1 VFLIEVDETLFGK
14 LEHWVIVLLIVSN
27 RIPQIPSTCTIRKKM
42 LEVKEILIY
51 RSFSSEEEYLTN
63 VVVVQV
69 ENRKTNEIMKVLC
82 EQFPLLA
89 FDLAHLRRVRKSVA
103 NPEAEKTSVDLVLC
117 PESIFDI
124 ILNEIGDELPNLS
137 LGKTKDELRPI
148 LQNILTNSLSHRV
161 TKVAKYSPERKFEF
175 ETWNKYWPI
184 NFHPTEV
191 ERLREKPFAEPEL
204 ERINHFHH
212 LLLEDMQ
219 KNEKSY
225 SLSNFGCIFINP
237 SNNQVICS
245 SSQILSEMNSE
256 QRELVVH
263 KNPLLSPVMLCIDEV
278 AFIAKEEKPGK
289 GKLLYI
295 ERLVHFFLSFAF
307 VFRFH
312 SHSASFDSY
321 SIASD

>member
-1 VFLIEVDETLFGK
+1 
-14 LEHWVIVLLIVSN
+14 
-27 RIPQIPSTCTIRKKM
+27 M

-51 RSFSSEEEYLTN
+51 RNFSSEDEYLTD
-63 VVVVQV
+63 VVVIQV

-103 NPEAEKTSVDLVLC
+103 SPEAEKTSVDLVLC
-117 PESIFDI
+117 PESAFDI
-124 ILNEIGDELPNLS
+124 ILNDNGDELPNLS

-175 ETWNKYWPI
+175 ETWTKYWPI

-191 ERLREKPFAEPEL
+191 ERLREKPFPEQEL
-204 ERINHFHH
+204 EEIDHFHQ
-212 LLLEDMQ
+212 LLLNDMQ

-256 QRELVVH
+256 RRELVIH
-263 KNPLLSPVMLCIDEV
+263 QNPLLSPVMLCVDEV

-289 GKLLYI
+289 GNILI
-295 ERLVHFFLSFAF
+295 S
-307 VFRFH
+307 
-312 SHSASFDSY
+312 
-321 SIASD
+321 